1 MTNIQII
8 LTISIALNALF
19 LSWLIYQKSII
30 DNLTLQRDT
39 LFSFLRS
46 KKCCTQNKP
55 TGEINEQGKN

>member
-30 DNLTLQRDT
+30 DTLIWQRYT
-39 LFSFLRS
+39 LFSLLRS
-46 KKCCTQNKP
+46 KKCRTQNKP

>member
-8 LTISIALNALF
+8 LTIYIALNALF

-30 DNLTLQRDT
+30 DTLTWQKDT

-46 KKCCTQNKP
+46 KKC
-55 TGEINEQGKN
+55 

>member
-30 DNLTLQRDT
+30 DTLTRQRDT
-39 LFSFLRS
+39 LFSFLNS
-46 KKCCTQNKP
+46 KKCCTKNKR

>member
-8 LTISIALNALF
+8 ITISIALNALF

-30 DNLTLQRDT
+30 DTLTWQRDT
-39 LFSFLRS
+39 LFSLLRS

-55 TGEINEQGKN
+55 KS